1 MDAPTAAAVFFACF
15 YVPGLFV
22 GLAELEIENDGLGF
36 WASRLDTW
44 RLPVC
49 GARRMTLTGYH
60 LTFFTGL
67 LATSIAAAA
76 AGAVLVETSAAEL
89 AARILLA
96 ASVFVMIA
104 VVEDN
109 TWWIYRGARP
119 SEQGRQAVGEFSGFD
134 RAVRYFVGGIVAA
147 VCFGGAGE
155 IAGVDRVRQLTVF
168 LLALAYLAGAVILD
182 AILWSRIRNWARPIL
197 LARSV
202 SPGTGP
208 GTEALL

>member
-1 MDAPTAAAVFFACF
+1 MDIPAAAAVFFACF

-22 GLAELEIENDGLGF
+22 GLSELEIESDGLGF

-44 RLPVC
+44 RVPVC

-76 AGAVLVETSAAEL
+76 AGAVLIETSAADL

-96 ASVFVMIA
+96 GSVFVMVA

-109 TWWIYRGARP
+109 TWWIYRGQKP
-119 SEQGRQAVGEFSGFD
+119 SESARAKLGEFSGFE
-134 RAVRYFVGGIVAA
+134 RTLRYFVGGIVAA
-147 VCFGGAGE
+147 ILFGAAGE
-155 IAGVDRVRQLTVF
+155 LAAVDRVRQLSIFF
-168 LLALAYLAGAVILD
+168 LSLAYLAGAVILD
-182 AILWSRIRNWARPIL
+182 ALVWSRVRNWARPIL
-197 LARSV
+197 VARSTE
-202 SPGTGP
+202 PGEEP
-208 GTEALL
+208 LL